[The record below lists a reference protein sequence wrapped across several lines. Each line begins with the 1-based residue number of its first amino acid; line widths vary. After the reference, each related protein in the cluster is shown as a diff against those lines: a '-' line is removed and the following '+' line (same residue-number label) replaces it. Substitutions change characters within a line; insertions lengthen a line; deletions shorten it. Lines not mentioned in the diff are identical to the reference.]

1 MITVSYIAY
10 LNSDGQISNL
20 TSVPSGDLPVEGST
34 INELTVKHV
43 TPSELEALNFTSTG
57 GAFIDSYFWKN
68 SAWVSKGARPN
79 RYYYFNG
86 STEAWE
92 KNSTE
97 IINEVRQDR
106 NTELGRSDWTQ
117 VADSPLSDEK
127 KVEWRT
133 YRQQLRDLMANLP
146 SDLDNTDDVSWPTK
160 PS

>member
-1 MITVSYIAY
+1 MIAYIAY
-10 LNSDGQISNL
+10 LNADGQINNL
-20 TSVPSGDLPVEGST
+20 TSVPSGDIPSDDST
-34 INELTVKHV
+34 VNGLVVKRIH
-43 TPSELEALNFTSTG
+43 TEDLAALNFTATG
-57 GAFIDSYFWKN
+57 AQFIDSYYWKN
-68 SAWVSKGARPN
+68 SAWASKGSRPN
-79 RYYYFNG
+79 RYHYFNG

-106 NTELGRSDWTQ
+106 NMELGMSDWTQ